1 MECFCLNIGR
11 QMDVPPSHLP
21 SVRTQH
27 AMGLHEP
34 AGLPALG
41 AAGFSMTSFWREA
54 SMTCPQALL
63 GQAARCGPW
72 TPGKLV
78 LRAPDRQICPLNEA
92 GHCEG
97 AGTAC
102 CLVTCRALDSIP
114 LLHVLVSSLCYM
126 GANGTHAK
134 GGCCVL
140 GCQHR
145 SPWSLTPESCLLP
158 ASRKQEQGSQSESEL
173 GEVSVFHTCGQTVP
187 LRGAM
192 GAPLRWRG
200 STG

>member
-1 MECFCLNIGR
+1 MGTETRAGLTGWSLECFCLNIGR

-54 SMTCPQALL
+54 GMTCPQALL

-114 LLHVLVSSLCYM
+114 LLHVLVSSLCF
-126 GANGTHAK
+126 G
-134 GGCCVL
+134 L
-140 GCQHR
+140 GM
-145 SPWSLTPESCLLP
+145 E
-158 ASRKQEQGSQSESEL
+158 
-173 GEVSVFHTCGQTVP
+173 F
-187 LRGAM
+187 
-192 GAPLRWRG
+192 
-200 STG
+200 